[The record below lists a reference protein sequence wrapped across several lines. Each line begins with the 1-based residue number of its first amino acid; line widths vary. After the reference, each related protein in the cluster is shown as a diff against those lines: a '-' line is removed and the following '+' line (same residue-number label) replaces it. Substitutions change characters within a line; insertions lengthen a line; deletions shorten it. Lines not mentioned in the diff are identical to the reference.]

1 MELSSAFWWFI
12 LIGLGAQLVDGAL
25 GMAFGL
31 VSSSVMLAMGIPPAQ
46 ASAAIHTAEVFT
58 TGASGVSHLV
68 AGNVDKRLFLRL
80 ALPGAV
86 GGAVGA
92 YGLTQL
98 PGEVIRP
105 LIYLYLL
112 VLAIIILA
120 RAAGRLMPKGEV
132 KRVPVLGFVAGFL
145 DASGGG
151 GWGPVATSTL
161 LARGGQARTTIG
173 TVNAAEFVVTLTVSA
188 TFLLSMGLHHLQ
200 IVAGL
205 LIGGMMAA
213 PVAALLVKRLKERWV
228 LVAVG
233 VLVLGISL
241 FQIGH
246 ALPGY
251 LARCALTGRRTIC
264 RAAGGPTRRGAGGGA
279 PGAAGGRGRR
289 RPGQIRH
296 RAARSGLVTAAVHAA
311 PVEDAGAGRQ
321 HAAEEVHPARL
332 RVHHHRRLGGQQQ
345 RQVGGAV

>member
-1 MELSSAFWWFI
+1 MELSSEFWWFI

-31 VSSSVMLAMGIPPAQ
+31 VSSSVLLSMGLPPAQ
-46 ASAAIHTAEVFT
+46 VSASVHTAEVFT

-68 AGNVDKRLFLRL
+68 AGNVDKRLFFRL
-80 ALPGAV
+80 ALPGAL
-86 GGAVGA
+86 GGALGA
-92 YGLTQL
+92 YVLTQV
-98 PGEVIRP
+98 PGDLIRP

-120 RAAGRLMPKGEV
+120 RAAGRWMPKGEIR
-132 KRVPVLGFVAGFL
+132 RVPVLGFFAGLL

-173 TVNAAEFVVTLTVSA
+173 TVNAAEFVVTLTISA
-188 TFLLSMGLHHLQ
+188 MFLLSMGVQHLQ

-213 PVAALLVKRLKERWV
+213 PVAAVLVKRVKERWV

-241 FQIGH
+241 FQVGH
-246 ALPGY
+246 ALFGY
-251 LARCALTGRRTIC
+251 LGR
-264 RAAGGPTRRGAGGGA
+264 
-279 PGAAGGRGRR
+279 
-289 RPGQIRH
+289 
-296 RAARSGLVTAAVHAA
+296 
-311 PVEDAGAGRQ
+311 
-321 HAAEEVHPARL
+321 
-332 RVHHHRRLGGQQQ
+332 
-345 RQVGGAV
+345 

>member
-1 MELSSAFWWFI
+1 MELSSEFWWFI

-31 VSSSVMLAMGIPPAQ
+31 VSSSVLLSMGLPPAQ
-46 ASAAIHTAEVFT
+46 VSASVHTAEVFT

-68 AGNVDKRLFLRL
+68 AGNVDKRLFFRL
-80 ALPGAV
+80 ALPGAL
-86 GGAVGA
+86 GGALGA
-92 YGLTQL
+92 YVLTQV
-98 PGEVIRP
+98 PGELIRP

-120 RAAGRLMPKGEV
+120 RAAGRWMPKGEIR
-132 KRVPVLGFVAGFL
+132 RVPVLGFFAGLL

-161 LARGGQARTTIG
+161 LARGGLARTTIG

-188 TFLLSMGLHHLQ
+188 TFLLSMGVQHLQ

-213 PVAALLVKRLKERWV
+213 PVAAVLVKRVKERWV

-241 FQIGH
+241 FQVGH
-246 ALPGY
+246 AVFGY
-251 LARCALTGRRTIC
+251 LYR
-264 RAAGGPTRRGAGGGA
+264 
-279 PGAAGGRGRR
+279 
-289 RPGQIRH
+289 
-296 RAARSGLVTAAVHAA
+296 
-311 PVEDAGAGRQ
+311 
-321 HAAEEVHPARL
+321 
-332 RVHHHRRLGGQQQ
+332 
-345 RQVGGAV
+345 

>member
-1 MELSSAFWWFI
+1 MAPGSEFYWFI

-31 VSSSVMLAMGIPPAQ
+31 VSSSVMLSMGIPPAAVS
-46 ASAAIHTAEVFT
+46 ASVHTAEVFT

-86 GGAVGA
+86 GGVVGA
-92 YGLTQL
+92 YVLTQL
-98 PGEVIRP
+98 PGEAIRP
-105 LIYLYLL
+105 FIYGYLL
-112 VLAIIILA
+112 ILA
-120 RAAGRLMPKGEV
+120 VFILLRAAGRLVPRQEV
-132 KRVPVLGFVAGFL
+132 KRVPVLGFFAGLL

-173 TVNAAEFVVTLTVSA
+173 TVNAAEFVVTLAVSI
-188 TFLLSMGLHHLQ
+188 TFLLSMGLQYLN

-213 PVAALLVKRLKERWV
+213 PLAAVLVKRVKERWV

-233 VLVLGISL
+233 VLVLSISL

-246 ALPGY
+246 ALKGW
-251 LARCALTGRRTIC
+251 
-264 RAAGGPTRRGAGGGA
+264 
-279 PGAAGGRGRR
+279 
-289 RPGQIRH
+289 
-296 RAARSGLVTAAVHAA
+296 
-311 PVEDAGAGRQ
+311 
-321 HAAEEVHPARL
+321 
-332 RVHHHRRLGGQQQ
+332 LG
-345 RQVGGAV
+345 